1 MRRDSTPRFVGPS
14 VRPSVLTF
22 SEFMGFWL
30 YFSFS
35 NAPLTSIMAPAHPHA
50 TGGAVY
56 PALLMTTTGKA
67 CVNCGN
73 SYRSPP
79 RKNLSRKGQTR
90 SCANWI
96 NFLQIHSFIAL
107 WLICLKTIIR
117 SWLSLFW
124 FWQNLDDCT
133 FEIFSCFFFLFTCY
147 AALRVR
153 IQHLITINDL
163 GQTSSKICL
172 QFSKR
177 TIKTFSNGKKLP
189 IFLEDL
195 KSMTNHL
202 SCETNPGV
210 LDQFVEKWHTVKDSY
225 FQVQLGVKKWKKID
239 EVRNRLCSSQ
249 ICGV

>member
-1 MRRDSTPRFVGPS
+1 M
-14 VRPSVLTF
+14 
-22 SEFMGFWL
+22 
-30 YFSFS
+30 
-35 NAPLTSIMAPAHPHA
+35 
-50 TGGAVY
+50 
-56 PALLMTTTGKA
+56 
-67 CVNCGN
+67 
-73 SYRSPP
+73 
-79 RKNLSRKGQTR
+79 
-90 SCANWI
+90 
-96 NFLQIHSFIAL
+96 
-107 WLICLKTIIR
+107 
-117 SWLSLFW
+117 
-124 FWQNLDDCT
+124 
-133 FEIFSCFFFLFTCY
+133 
-147 AALRVR
+147 R

-225 FQVQLGVKKWKKID
+225 FQVQLGQKMKKKKD
-239 EVRNRLCSSQ
+239 DVGNRLRSSQ